1 MTLQNASVSPRG
13 GGTCAFRTFGERL
26 TFPRASGAVLLR
38 KLSIVTAIRYE
49 ASHYITENCLD
60 WVLSSTQTC
69 TTWRWTTIK
78 KSGRESIRG
87 SPKDVSVTGP
97 SRDSRV
103 YCGLQPRSTRRGF
116 GKVCERLEFLRIL
129 ESFFEGTI
137 QEDLAFNRLR
147 ELDMSC
153 NNEEEVR
160 MDLVYRSAMLE
171 WQLLDKDRPKTV

>member
-49 ASHYITENCLD
+49 ASHYMTENCLD

-116 GKVCERLEFLRIL
+116 GKVCESSISSAL
-129 ESFFEGTI
+129 ESSFE
-137 QEDLAFNRLR
+137 EPSKNLAFNRLR

-171 WQLLDKDRPKTV
+171 WQLLTRIGPKQFD